1 MICQRKT
8 ESEWA
13 MRIQEAA
20 ETLGLTT
27 ETLRYYERVGLI
39 GSVGRREGGQREY
52 TDEVIEETRK
62 VAALRRGGL
71 SVEDLKKI
79 KALLETGAKDEVS
92 AFLGEKISEC
102 RERAKDAQDV
112 GRALKNMKET
122 MKWA

>member
-1 MICQRKT
+1 
-8 ESEWA
+8 

-39 GSVGRREGGQREY
+39 GNVGRREGGQREY
-52 TDEVIEETRK
+52 TDEVIGEARK
-62 VAALRRGGL
+62 VVALRRGGL

-79 KALLETGAKDEVS
+79 KALLEAGAKDEVS
-92 AFLGEKISEC
+92 SFLGEKISEC
-102 RERAKDAQDV
+102 RARAKDAQNAA
-112 GRALKNMKET
+112 RALKNMEEM

>member
-1 MICQRKT
+1 
-8 ESEWA
+8 
-13 MRIQEAA
+13 MRIHEAA
-20 ETLGLTT
+20 ETIGLTA

-52 TDEVIEETRK
+52 TDEVIEEARK

-79 KALLETGAKDEVS
+79 KALLEAVAKDEAS
-92 AFLGEKISEC
+92 SFLEEKIYEC
-102 RERAKDAQDV
+102 RERAKDAQNAA
-112 GRALKNMKET
+112 RALKNMEET

>member
-1 MICQRKT
+1 
-8 ESEWA
+8 
-13 MRIQEAA
+13 MRIHEAA
-20 ETLGLTT
+20 ETIGLTA

-52 TDEVIEETRK
+52 TDEVIEEARK

-79 KALLETGAKDEVS
+79 KVLLETGAKDEVS
-92 AFLGEKISEC
+92 SFLEEKISEC
-102 RERAKDAQDV
+102 RERAKESRDAA
-112 GRALKNMKET
+112 RALKSMEET

>member
-1 MICQRKT
+1 
-8 ESEWA
+8 

-52 TDEVIEETRK
+52 TDEVIEEARK

-79 KALLETGAKDEVS
+79 KALLETDAEDEES
-92 AFLGEKISEC
+92 AAFLGEKISEC
-102 RERAKDAQDV
+102 RERAKDANDAA
-112 GRALKNMKET
+112 RALKGMEEE

>member
-1 MICQRKT
+1 
-8 ESEWA
+8 

-20 ETLGLTT
+20 KTLGLTT

-39 GSVGRREGGQREY
+39 GSVARREGGQREY
-52 TDEVIEETRK
+52 NDEVIEEARK

-71 SVEDLKKI
+71 SVKDLQKI
-79 KALLETGAKDEVS
+79 KALLETGARDEVS

-102 RERAKDAQDV
+102 RERAKDAQDAA
-112 GRALKNMKET
+112 RALKGMEEE

>member
-1 MICQRKT
+1 
-8 ESEWA
+8 
-13 MRIQEAA
+13 MRIHEAA
-20 ETLGLTT
+20 ETIGLTA

-52 TDEVIEETRK
+52 TDEVIEEARK

-79 KALLETGAKDEVS
+79 KALLEAGAKDEVS
-92 AFLGEKISEC
+92 SFLEEKISEC
-102 RERAKDAQDV
+102 RERAKESQDAA
-112 GRALKNMKET
+112 RALKSMEET

>member
-1 MICQRKT
+1 
-8 ESEWA
+8 
-13 MRIQEAA
+13 MRIHEAA
-20 ETLGLTT
+20 ETIGLTA

-52 TDEVIEETRK
+52 TDEVIEEARK

-79 KALLETGAKDEVS
+79 KALLEADAKDEVS
-92 AFLGEKISEC
+92 SFLEEKISEC
-102 RERAKDAQDV
+102 RERAKESQDAA
-112 GRALKNMKET
+112 RALKSMEET